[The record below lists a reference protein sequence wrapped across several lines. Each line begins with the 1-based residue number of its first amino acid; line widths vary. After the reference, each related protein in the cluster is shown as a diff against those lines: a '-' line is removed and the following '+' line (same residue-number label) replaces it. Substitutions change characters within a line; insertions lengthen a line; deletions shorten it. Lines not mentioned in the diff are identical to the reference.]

1 MVIWFL
7 INLYICVIVHCI
19 VTAMILL
26 KCNYSWR
33 KYLNFFGLT
42 LTPQMVIFGFKFCK
56 MVTYISWF
64 LSNFLYSVLFGGT
77 RNLGFL
83 ILCYIPES
91 HRILD
96 ELPKERLCKKIVAML
111 CKIRS
116 KLIQTYHS
124 KLFLL

>member
-1 MVIWFL
+1 MVPHKFIHMCDCTLYYHSYDSFLNVIITEESIW
-7 INLYICVIVHCI
+7 
-19 VTAMILL
+19 T
-26 KCNYSWR
+26 
-33 KYLNFFGLT
+33 FFGLT

-64 LSNFLYSVLFGGT
+64 LSNFLYSVPFGGT
-77 RNLGFL
+77 RNLEFL

-96 ELPKERLCKKIVAML
+96 ELPKERLCKKIIATL

-116 KLIQTYHS
+116 KLIQTYQS